1 MIHALHFHKEL
12 RKGSSLPLL
21 IGGDDG
27 NNYVVKLNGA
37 GDGVLANVVEWVA
50 SKLGELLQIPV
61 LPSVLVSIDAN
72 FAEQAGDP
80 ETRELLEKSAGI
92 NLGTAYLPEA
102 LSYSEKFAQ
111 RIDDFLKQQIFL
123 FDVFLLNVDRTV
135 VNPNMIIHDGKLWC
149 FDYSSAMAVRSS
161 VIHEPY
167 REHVILKCL
176 KLHPFYNQNLD
187 PYGFIKS
194 LKEIPDEG
202 IREIVD
208 SIPAEWIDKLNL
220 AKSDTKSRGMITEKI
235 IDKKQHGIALRN
247 RLDLLKVLKVE
258 IAEEARIR
266 SDANREAFEQK
277 WGTL

>member
-21 IGGDDG
+21 VGGDDG

-50 SKLGELLQIPV
+50 SKLGSLLQIPV
-61 LPSVLVSIDAN
+61 LQPVLVNIDAS

-80 ETRELLEKSAGI
+80 EIRELLEKSAGI
-92 NLGTAYLPEA
+92 NLGTAYLPDA
-102 LSYSEKFAQ
+102 SSYSKKFAQ
-111 RIDDFLKQQIFL
+111 RIDDLLKQQIFL
-123 FDVFLLNVDRTV
+123 FDVFLINVDRTE

-149 FDYSSAMAVRSS
+149 LDYSSSLAIRSS
-161 VIHEPY
+161 IIREPY

-176 KLHPFYNQNLD
+176 KLHPFYSQNLD

-194 LKEIPDEG
+194 IKEIPDAS

-208 SIPAEWIDKLNL
+208 SIPTEWFSKLKN
-220 AKSDTKSRGMITEKI
+220 AKHDDESRRVITEKL
-235 IDKKQHGIALRN
+235 IDKKQHGIALQN

-258 IAEEARIR
+258 TAEKTSLRT
-266 SDANREAFEQK
+266 DANRKIFEQK
-277 WGTL
+277 WGKL